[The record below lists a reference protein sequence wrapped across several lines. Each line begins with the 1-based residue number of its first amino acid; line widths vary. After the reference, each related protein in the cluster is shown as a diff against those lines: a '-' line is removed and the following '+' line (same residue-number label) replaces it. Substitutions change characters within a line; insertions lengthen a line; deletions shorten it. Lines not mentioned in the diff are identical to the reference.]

1 MKYLYLVNLYQS
13 FESTSRRL
21 DKTYYLSR
29 FLKEVPSEDLSKVV
43 LLIQGRVFPTFDN
56 RKIGVA
62 SKLVLKA
69 INLSSGIEVSKV
81 EAEWRETGDLGQAAA
96 NLIKKKQ
103 QATLFSQ
110 NLTVD
115 KVFNNLRKLAMQ
127 EGAGT
132 VDMKVKLISELL
144 TSAQPDEAKYI
155 VRTVLEEM
163 RVGVGDGSI
172 RDAVVCAYFPKIA
185 GVMFKCDCGEWNLS
199 TKLCMKCGEK
209 LETSFSSSVE
219 KCDGKV
225 LKVSDI
231 SELKDVENY
240 DCVVASNDKIARE
253 VYNYLLSLVENAY
266 NMLND
271 YGLVAKIAKEDGR
284 GGLLAVGLEVG
295 RPVKVMLYPKA
306 QNIADAFERVGKP
319 AAFEYKYDGFRMLI
333 HKTNDSVALFTRRLE
348 DVTAA
353 FPEVKKFVL
362 ENVDAKNCIIDC
374 EAVGYSSDTG
384 KYLPFQSIS
393 QRIRRKHDIASMA
406 QKFPVELVVFDV
418 LLCEGESLL
427 NKEFQER
434 RAVLTKIVK
443 VDEKKIVLSK
453 QLITSDDAEA
463 QTFYDDALKDGQEGV
478 MVKNLSGVYKPGV
491 RVGQAVKLKPVME
504 TLDLVV
510 VGSEWGEGKRSE
522 WMTSF
527 VLACRDE
534 NTGDLLEIGKVG
546 TGFKELE
553 DEDGVS
559 FKEMTGLLKP
569 LTISESGK
577 EVKVKPEVIM
587 EVNYEEIQKSTNYGS
602 GFALRFPRVVRLRS
616 MEKSVEDISSLEF
629 VEDLYHTQKGR
640 G

>member
-1 MKYLYLVNLYQS
+1 M
-13 FESTSRRL
+13 
-21 DKTYYLSR
+21 
-29 FLKEVPSEDLSKVV
+29 KEVPSEDLSKVV
-43 LLIQGRVFPTFDN
+43 LLIQGRVFPSFDN

-115 KVFNNLRKLAMQ
+115 KVFNNLRKLALQ

-185 GVMFKCDCGEWNLS
+185 GVMFKCGCGEWNLS

-209 LETSFSSSVE
+209 LETSFSSAVE

-225 LKVSDI
+225 LQVSDI
-231 SELKDVENY
+231 SEIKDVENY

-393 QRIRRKHDIASMA
+393 QRIRRKYDIASMA

-418 LLCEGESLL
+418 LLCEDESLL

-434 RAVLTKIVK
+434 RAVLKRIVK

-453 QLITSDDAEA
+453 QLITSDDLEA

-534 NTGDLLEIGKVG
+534 NTGELLEIGKVG
-546 TGFKELE
+546 TGFKELD

-629 VEDLYHTQKGR
+629 VEELYHTQKGR

>member
-1 MKYLYLVNLYQS
+1 
-13 FESTSRRL
+13 
-21 DKTYYLSR
+21 
-29 FLKEVPSEDLSKVV
+29 
-43 LLIQGRVFPTFDN
+43 
-56 RKIGVA
+56 
-62 SKLVLKA
+62 
-69 INLSSGIEVSKV
+69 
-81 EAEWRETGDLGQAAA
+81 
-96 NLIKKKQ
+96 
-103 QATLFSQ
+103 
-110 NLTVD
+110 
-115 KVFNNLRKLAMQ
+115 
-127 EGAGT
+127 
-132 VDMKVKLISELL
+132 
-144 TSAQPDEAKYI
+144 
-155 VRTVLEEM
+155 
-163 RVGVGDGSI
+163 
-172 RDAVVCAYFPKIA
+172 
-185 GVMFKCDCGEWNLS
+185 
-199 TKLCMKCGEK
+199 
-209 LETSFSSSVE
+209 E

-225 LKVSDI
+225 LQVSDI
-231 SELKDVENY
+231 SEIKDVENY

-393 QRIRRKHDIASMA
+393 QRIRRKYDIASMA

-418 LLCEGESLL
+418 LLCEDESLL

-434 RAVLTKIVK
+434 RAVLKRIVK

-453 QLITSDDAEA
+453 QLITSDDLEA

-534 NTGDLLEIGKVG
+534 NTGELLEIGKVG
-546 TGFKELE
+546 TGFKELD

-629 VEDLYHTQKGR
+629 VEELYHTQKGR